1 MTKVCIPVVAR
12 TTPQNVTL
20 SPVAFDG
27 LCDTIVS
34 HNEYAQDSRHMDG
47 RLEAQ
52 PLQAMPVV
60 ETPALLVGCADSTT
74 VATHFSD
81 SHGEFWGSTGMSHV

>member
-1 MTKVCIPVVAR
+1 
-12 TTPQNVTL
+12 
-20 SPVAFDG
+20 
-27 LCDTIVS
+27 
-34 HNEYAQDSRHMDG
+34 MDG

-52 PLQAMPVV
+52 PLKAMPVV

>member
-1 MTKVCIPVVAR
+1 
-12 TTPQNVTL
+12 
-20 SPVAFDG
+20 
-27 LCDTIVS
+27 
-34 HNEYAQDSRHMDG
+34 MDG

-52 PLQAMPVV
+52 PLKAMPVV

-81 SHGEFWGSTGMSHV
+81 SHGECWGSAGMSHV